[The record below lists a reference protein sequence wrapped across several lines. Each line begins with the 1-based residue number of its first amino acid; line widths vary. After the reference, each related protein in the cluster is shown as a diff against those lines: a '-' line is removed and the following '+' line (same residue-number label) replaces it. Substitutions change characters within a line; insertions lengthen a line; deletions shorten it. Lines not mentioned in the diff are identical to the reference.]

1 MHVFLFSSFFYC
13 FNYKEVTKNNNFM
26 ILPYFLSLRRSRLHT
41 LPNTLSLSLSISLST
56 SSLSRSLPFILPYFL
71 SLSSLSLSLSL
82 SVSMYL
88 YQYYFNRYTHSRIEY
103 RGKYIDK
110 GFI

>member
-1 MHVFLFSSFFYC
+1 
-13 FNYKEVTKNNNFM
+13 M
-26 ILPYFLSLRRSRLHT
+26 ILPYFLSLRRSRSHT
-41 LPNTLSLSLSISLST
+41 LPYMLSLRA
-56 SSLSRSLPFILPYFL
+56 LSRSLPFILPRFL
-71 SLSSLSLSLSL
+71 SLA
-82 SVSMYL
+82 VSMYL